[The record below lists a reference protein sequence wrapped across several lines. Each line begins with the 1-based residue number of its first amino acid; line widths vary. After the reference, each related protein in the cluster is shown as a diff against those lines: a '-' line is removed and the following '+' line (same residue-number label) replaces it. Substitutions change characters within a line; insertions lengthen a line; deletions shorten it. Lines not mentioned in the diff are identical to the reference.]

1 MKLPPTYYCVLL
13 LRFPDYSS
21 AFSTASS
28 SSMPSSRLN
37 IHNNKLF
44 ATNPFK
50 SILSNIQQQGMSSIS
65 SDCIGQLQTLTDQL
79 LSSHS
84 VGSWDDIRNQL
95 QSKQTNDE
103 LKFRDNLDKGYG
115 KGSPLHKLRLFD
127 ESNKE
132 EDVRVTLYRDSASWC
147 PYCHKVWATLEEK
160 RIPYKVEKIN
170 MRCYGE
176 KPASFNRLQPSGA
189 IPVAIIDGVTYN
201 QSNDII
207 FALEDKF
214 LDHKALF
221 PRDDNKQMAK
231 AQELLRLERT
241 LFSAWMYWLT
251 SRDSPRGELRSN
263 FISVLSEVESELL
276 NANGPFFLGDEISL
290 VDMMFVPFLERIV
303 ASMLYFKGF
312 EIRVAPGEKTN
323 YPAINRWFD
332 AMETLESY
340 QLTKSDYY
348 THCWDLPPQLG
359 NCVSEFGS
367 EEFQDAINGKTP
379 GSWHYPL
386 IAHEGEPDWT
396 FCGAGAKREAVE
408 RVSAN
413 HQAIVKFACRGAGSA
428 GFPRYGAELSDPNA
442 VSNESVQPFVDASLK
457 IILTKLLDGEDCDE
471 AMNNL
476 VTVLKKE
483 DGLDE
488 QVAMSLVYLRDR
500 VGVPRDMRLPAA
512 RQFRATLNWAIDKLA

>member
-1 MKLPPTYYCVLL
+1 
-13 LRFPDYSS
+13 
-21 AFSTASS
+21 
-28 SSMPSSRLN
+28 
-37 IHNNKLF
+37 
-44 ATNPFK
+44 
-50 SILSNIQQQGMSSIS
+50 MSSIS
-65 SDCIGQLQTLTDQL
+65 SDSIGELQKV

-84 VGSWDDIRNQL
+84 IGSWDDIRNQL
-95 QSKQTNDE
+95 QSKQVTNDE
-103 LKFRDNLDKGYG
+103 IKFRDNLDKGYG

-207 FALEDKF
+207 FALEHQF
-214 LDHKALF
+214 LDHKALLQ
-221 PRDDNKQMAK
+221 RDDNRQMAK

-251 SRDSPRGELRSN
+251 SKDSPRGELRSN
-263 FISVLSEVESELL
+263 FISVLSEVESELS

-359 NCVSEFGS
+359 GCFKEPGS

-396 FCGAGAKREAVE
+396 FCGDKGAAKLEAVE

-457 IILTKLLDGEDCDE
+457 IILTKLLDGEVCDE

-488 QVAMSLVYLRDR
+488 QVAMSLAYLRDR

-512 RQFRATLNWAIDKLA
+512 RQFRASLNWAIDKLA